1 MQSPRCSRRSETGN
15 AKSFLSGIGL
25 SLASL
30 LVCLLVVEGVLR
42 WQHQRNIDE
51 LSQSVGKNE
60 VCTRRSSHPGL
71 VYEIRPGQCGA
82 NADGYLGPD
91 YALQRPAGVFRIVMI
106 GDSVAMGQ
114 GLQPNE
120 SLGVLLQNEL
130 NLLKVDGIDRFEVMV
145 MAVSGYSTSQEI
157 IVLEN
162 NALRY
167 SPDLVVWSYVLNDPA
182 HPVYHNANGAM
193 GEYYYKP
200 GIHLVDFVQ
209 RRLFQL
215 REQNLSQACEEE
227 FHLLLHCAYWS
238 EVESNVRHIGSTL
251 QAEGVPGV
259 FMIHPIF
266 PHTGGYDSYQLEGL
280 HVRLRELAQ
289 VAGLAPVDL
298 LPVFSPHEPASLAQ
312 HTADGLDPWHPNAN
326 ANRMAAGYLRAAL
339 QHGGHL
345 TLGER

>member
-1 MQSPRCSRRSETGN
+1 MQSSHLSRPYETGN

-30 LVCLLVVEGVLR
+30 LVCLMVVEGVLR
-42 WQHQRNIDE
+42 WQHQRNLDE
-51 LSQSVGKNE
+51 LSLSVGKNE

-91 YALQRPAGVFRIVMI
+91 YALQKSAGVFRIVMI

-114 GLQPNE
+114 GLQSNE

-130 NLLKVDGIDRFEVMV
+130 NLLNVDGIERFEVMV

-167 SPDLVVWSYVLNDPA
+167 SPDLLVWSYVMNDPA
-182 HPVYHNANGAM
+182 HPIYHNANGAM
-193 GEYYYKP
+193 GEYFYDP
-200 GIHLVDFVQ
+200 AIHVVGFVQ

-215 REQNLSQACEEE
+215 REQNLSQGCEEE
-227 FHLLLHCAYWS
+227 FHLLLHCAYWP
-238 EVESNVRHIGSTL
+238 EVERNVRHIGSTL
-251 QAEGVPGV
+251 QANGVPGV

-266 PHTGGYDSYQLEGL
+266 PQTGGYDTYRLERL
-280 HVRLRELAQ
+280 HVKLRELAKG
-289 VAGLAPVDL
+289 AGLAPVDL
-298 LPVFSPHEPASLAQ
+298 LPVFNPHEPASLAQ
-312 HTADGLDPWHPNAN
+312 HTAEGLDPWHPNAK

-339 QHGGHL
+339 QHGGYL
-345 TLGER
+345 AIEER